1 MKKNANPRSI
11 AFIAGLLAA
20 TISTAIIAIGSA
32 DIFVALVN
40 FVVVL
45 CVCFLVFNYLLQAF
59 IYNKIKLIYK
69 SIYRFKT
76 HDENELRA
84 LDKYNNDPIETVS
97 NEVLDWMLKNRKE
110 VDQLKEQ
117 ENYRHEFLGNVSHEL
132 KTPIQSIQGY
142 IHTLLDGALEDK
154 KVNHLFLTKA
164 SNSTERLIELVD
176 ELTSISRLEGDKPPL
191 DIELFDVV
199 KLADE
204 VIEMLENQAKEKKIA
219 VRFKKKNTKVLLV
232 EGDKAKVRQVLINL
246 VVNAIKYG
254 KNEGK
259 VLIGFYD
266 MDKSILTEISDN
278 GEGIAEEHLPRLFE
292 RFYRTD
298 KGRSRD
304 QGGSGLGLAI
314 VKHIIEA
321 HKQTI
326 NVRSTIG
333 IGSTFGFTLKKG

>member
-1 MKKNANPRSI
+1 MKRNPNPRLI
-11 AFIAGLLAA
+11 AFLAGATAA
-20 TISTAIIAIGSA
+20 IISTAL
-32 DIFVALVN
+32 VALLTLDVWASLIN
-40 FVVVL
+40 FIVVISL
-45 CVCFLVFNYLLQAF
+45 CSLVFNYLLQEF
-59 IYNKIKLIYK
+59 IYGKIKLIYK

-76 HDENELRA
+76 NSRELRA
-84 LDKYNNDPIETVS
+84 INKDDPIDAVS
-97 NEVLDWMLKNRKE
+97 KEVLGWMLENRKE

-117 ENYRHEFLGNVSHEL
+117 ESFRRDFLGNVSHEL

-154 KVNHLFLTKA
+154 KVNRLFLEKA
-164 SNSTERLIELVD
+164 SNSTERLIELVE
-176 ELTSISRLEGDKPPL
+176 ELTSISSLEGDNSPL
-191 DIELFDVV
+191 EIERFDLV
-199 KLADE
+199 KLTDE
-204 VIEMLENQAKEKKIA
+204 VIDMVENQANEKSIHIA
-219 VRFKKKNTKVLLV
+219 YKKQNPKSISVS
-232 EGDKAKVRQVLINL
+232 GDKAKIRQVLINL

-254 KNEGK
+254 QHEGK

-266 MDKSILTEISDN
+266 MDKNILAEITDD

-333 IGSTFGFTLKKG
+333 VGSTFGFTLKKG